1 MMFRHLL
8 LVALL
13 GSATN
18 VMAESCT
25 RPTAKVDVPDGQ
37 TASEAAM
44 VAASEDVRQFV
55 GNGQT
60 YVDCLQEQ
68 MDAAKLVVDKANT
81 PGNEVAHEAA
91 NKEYLALIQK
101 HDSMVG
107 EMKAKA
113 SDFNDALRAYKTRAD

>member
-1 MMFRHLL
+1 MFRHLL

-25 RPTAKVDVPDGQ
+25 RPTAQLDIPDGQ
-37 TASEAAM
+37 TATESAM
-44 VAASEDVRQFV
+44 IAASDDVRQFV

-60 YVDCLQEQ
+60 YVDCLQTQ
-68 MDAAKLVVDKANT
+68 MDAAKLIVDQANT
-81 PGNEVAHEAA
+81 PGNEAAHEAA

-107 EMKAKA
+107 EMKARA
-113 SDFNDALRAYKTRAD
+113 SDFNDALRAYKARAN